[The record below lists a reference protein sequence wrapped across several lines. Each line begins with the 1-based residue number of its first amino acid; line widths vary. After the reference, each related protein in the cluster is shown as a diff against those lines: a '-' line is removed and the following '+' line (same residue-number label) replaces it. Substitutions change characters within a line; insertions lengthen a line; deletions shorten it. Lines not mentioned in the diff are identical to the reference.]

1 MAAKSAAGGYT
12 FHSIGLG
19 SAAQSKAKM
28 RLGNGPLLTLQQ
40 IMEQLGHTGRTIDIL
55 KVDCECLLITHAQYS
70 CYAAVQT
77 VLRAVFGDD
86 VAHMIVTAVRSTSLH
101 SSL

>member
-1 MAAKSAAGGYT
+1 MASKSAAGGYT

-19 SAAQSKAKM
+19 SAAQSAANT

-55 KVDCECLLITHAQYS
+55 KVDCEWSLCHTSHLCASCLA
-70 CYAAVQT
+70 
-77 VLRAVFGDD
+77 
-86 VAHMIVTAVRSTSLH
+86 
-101 SSL
+101 